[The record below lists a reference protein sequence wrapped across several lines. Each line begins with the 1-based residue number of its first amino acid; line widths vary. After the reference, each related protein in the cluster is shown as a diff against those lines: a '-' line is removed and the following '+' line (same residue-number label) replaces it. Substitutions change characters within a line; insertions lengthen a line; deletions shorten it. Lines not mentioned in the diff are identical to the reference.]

1 VGHDDRSPGPE
12 LDRQHDA
19 DDVDEHLLRREIVEH
34 DAGEHERG
42 RCRDG
47 LGRHALAADLT
58 EGARR
63 LAGVARVW
71 SIRPVLKMPLLQAD
85 AAAVM
90 TTRLTTAAADGMP
103 KWSNTSTNGL
113 ALTDN

>member
-1 VGHDDRSPGPE
+1 
-12 LDRQHDA
+12 
-19 DDVDEHLLRREIVEH
+19 
-34 DAGEHERG
+34 
-42 RCRDG
+42 
-47 LGRHALAADLT
+47 
-58 EGARR
+58 
-63 LAGVARVW
+63 VW

-85 AAAVM
+85 ATAVM